1 MSITPWI
8 KAARLR
14 TLPLSFA
21 SILTGYTAAR
31 LEGLENYSILVLS
44 LLTSLLL
51 QILSNYANDLGDFL
65 NQADNEHRKGEVRMV
80 QAGLIT
86 TGQMKLAIQVLAGL
100 SFLTG
105 ITLLFVAFPD
115 FGKQFFILLGAGI
128 LAIAGAIFY
137 TYGKKPYGYF
147 GLGDLAVFLFF
158 GLLGVAGTYFLVT
171 GTLTTRALIPAIGQ
185 GFWAVAVLN
194 LNNLRDI
201 DSDLNAGKKTI
212 PVRLGLK
219 GGKIYHLILMA
230 VAGFILA
237 HYPIFMPPAAGIAL
251 ALMYTV
257 FKAKEPSEFE
267 RMLKLTA
274 ISAFVLSLMGLA
286 LSYWIHQGI

>member
-1 MSITPWI
+1 MDLSPWI

-31 LEGLENYSILVLS
+31 LNGYENYLLLALC

-65 NQADNEHRKGEVRMV
+65 NSADNEKRKGEPRMV
-80 QAGLIT
+80 Q
-86 TGQMKLAIQVLAGL
+86 TGRISVAQMKTAIKWLVVL
-100 SFLTG
+100 SFLSG
-105 ITLLFVAFPD
+105 LALLFTAFPN
-115 FGKQFFILLGAGI
+115 FGKQFWLMLGAGI
-128 LAIAGAIFY
+128 LSILGAIYY
-137 TYGKKPYGYF
+137 TYGKKPYGYL
-147 GLGDLAVFLFF
+147 GLGDLAVFIFF
-158 GLLGVAGTYFLVT
+158 GIVGVAGTYFIIT
-171 GTLTTRALIPAIGQ
+171 GQFSPQAIIPAIGQ
-185 GFWAVAVLN
+185 GLWAMAVLN

-201 DSDLNAGKKTI
+201 ETDKEVGKLTI

-219 GGKIYHLILMA
+219 GGKIYHMVLMA
-230 VAGFILA
+230 ISGFILA
-237 HYPIFMPPAAGIAL
+237 HYPIFMPPTAGIAL

-257 FKAKEPSEFE
+257 YRAKEPAEFE

-274 ISAFVLSLMGLA
+274 ISVFVLSTMGLA
-286 LSYWIHQGI
+286 LSFRFH